1 MWEDNR
7 GWTFSLVKVLLWT
20 GILARSDRFKLKR
33 LDGFVYYKH
42 SAFHFTDIVMLLF
55 IYLKIQTT
63 VKIAL
68 STLEI
73 L

>member
-1 MWEDNR
+1 MDFFT
-7 GWTFSLVKVLLWT
+7 GKVLLWT
-20 GILARSDRFKLKR
+20 GILARSDSFKLKR
-33 LDGFVYYKH
+33 LDGFVITNIQL
-42 SAFHFTDIVMLLF
+42 SLTDIVMLLF
-55 IYLKIQTT
+55 IYLKIQNT